1 MTDKYKV
8 EMDRVR
14 GARMKLTSTHPFFGD
29 LTFSFPIKFDDTLN
43 PPTACTD
50 GETITFHPKLVQ
62 SLSDAELQF
71 VLSHEVMHPA
81 LMHNARCTGRDPIK
95 WNVAC
100 DIVVNQLL
108 INDGVG
114 QAPPWILH
122 DWGLYMQGEGKVE
135 KIYDLLPD
143 GKYGQPGTG
152 PSSGNASHDVVSQ
165 CKDNADDHAANMRNK
180 LHQAAQT
187 AKKAGKLSGAIEAFV
202 EQMTTPL
209 VTWQD
214 KLRNFVMT
222 TKGQD
227 RTWTKPNRRYASTDI
242 FLPGNDGERIGEIV
256 WAIDCSGSTSDRMVG
271 QCGAELNS
279 IQEELRPEKIHVI
292 YFDSE
297 VKNMESFEPDEP
309 VTAKVIGRGGTA
321 FSPIFKYIEEQ
332 GIEPICCIVATD
344 LECSDYG
351 PQPAYPVMWT
361 VLDGGFYSP
370 PPWGE
375 VLHVK

>member
-1 MTDKYKV
+1 MTEKHKPQ
-8 EMDRVR
+8 MDRIR
-14 GARMKLTSTHPFFGD
+14 RARMKLLKSQPFFGD
-29 LTFSFPIKFDDTLN
+29 LAFSFPILFDDTLN

-50 GETITFHPKLVQ
+50 GETITFHPKLVD
-62 SLSDAELQF
+62 SLTDSELEF
-71 VLSHEVMHPA
+71 ILSHEVMHPA
-81 LMHNARCTGRDPIK
+81 LMHNARCVGRDVGK
-95 WNVAC
+95 WNYAC
-100 DIVVNQLL
+100 DIVVNYLL
-108 INDGVG
+108 LNDCVG
-114 QAPPWILH
+114 SAPDWIVNH
-122 DWGLYMQGEGKVE
+122 PDLYRKGGGKVE
-135 KIYDLLPD
+135 AIYDLLPD
-143 GKYGQPGTG
+143 GDYPAG
-152 PSSGNASHDVVSQ
+152 SACSGGKGSHDVVKQ
-165 CKDNADDHAANMRNK
+165 VKGNADDHAAAMRNR

-187 AKKAGKLSGAIEAFV
+187 AKKEGRLSGALEAFV
-202 EQMTTPL
+202 DQMTTPL
-209 VTWQD
+209 VTWQE

-279 IQEELRPEKIHVI
+279 IQEELRPEKIHVV

-297 VKNMESFEPDEP
+297 VKSMESFEPDEP

-321 FSPIFKYIEEQ
+321 FSPIFRYIEEQ
-332 GIEPICCIVATD
+332 GIEPTCCIVATD

-351 PQPAYPVMWT
+351 PKPNYPVMWT
-361 VLDGGFYSP
+361 VLDGGCYSK
-370 PPWGE
+370 PPWGD